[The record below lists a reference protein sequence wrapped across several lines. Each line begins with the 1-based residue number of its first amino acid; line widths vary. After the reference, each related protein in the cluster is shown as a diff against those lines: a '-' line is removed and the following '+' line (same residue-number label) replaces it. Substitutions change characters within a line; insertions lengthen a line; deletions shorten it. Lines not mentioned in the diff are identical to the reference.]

1 VRRWIEHLRAREVGV
16 TRIDCGNDIQQL
28 VDEGLSPAF
37 CAPLLDKSL
46 VAGVPF
52 GVAEDVAFQY
62 RGSAA

>member
-1 VRRWIEHLRAREVGV
+1 
-16 TRIDCGNDIQQL
+16 L